1 MSNIHL
7 TLTEEQF
14 MQLMKETPV
23 DSWLHP
29 ILMQKY
35 EAMQR
40 RQAFTRYRTAKTDDE
55 KFEARIDY
63 LKLK

>member
-1 MSNIHL
+1 MSNINL

-14 MQLMKETPV
+14 VRLLKETPL

-29 ILMQKY
+29 ILMQKA